1 MTTEKETHTMGR
13 VLVCLSCS
21 ELLFF
26 CFWFV
31 FALSCNCLHH
41 CLVTKKKNERT
52 YRFLCAER
60 IDVCRNGELRNPAPP
75 ACFNTLNDGQAV

>member
-1 MTTEKETHTMGR
+1 MGR

-26 CFWFV
+26 CFWFL

-41 CLVTKKKNERT
+41 CLVTKKMKELTGFCVLNE
-52 YRFLCAER
+52 LMSAEMVNCVSQLHQR
-60 IDVCRNGELRNPAPP
+60 AL
-75 ACFNTLNDGQAV
+75 TLNDGQAV

>member
-1 MTTEKETHTMGR
+1 MGR

-41 CLVTKKKNERT
+41 CLVTKKKMKELTGFCVLNELMSVEMVNCVTQLHQRA
-52 YRFLCAER
+52 L
-60 IDVCRNGELRNPAPP
+60 
-75 ACFNTLNDGQAV
+75 TL